1 MRVEPYSIDS
11 IVHITKRGTRGMDIV
26 CDIEDRRRF
35 VRSLFLLNDTHSDPN
50 WHRETAGIPLFE
62 RPTHWPERE
71 PIVRILAWTLLS
83 NHFHVLAQEI
93 REGGA
98 AKLMQRL
105 GGSMSLC
112 YNLKYEGKGS
122 IFQSAYH
129 CRVVDNDAHFN
140 YLAFYILIKNV
151 LEMYPGGLKIALT
164 HFNDAWE
171 WATQYPF
178 SSFQGIISG
187 KQNPIVDDPDGL
199 LAGIIGS
206 GDTFKEEARKLLEMH
221 MNTRGDDF
229 EDIMLESW

>member
-1 MRVEPYSIDS
+1 
-11 IVHITKRGTRGMDIV
+11 
-26 CDIEDRRRF
+26 
-35 VRSLFLLNDTHSDPN
+35 
-50 WHRETAGIPLFE
+50 
-62 RPTHWPERE
+62 
-71 PIVRILAWTLLS
+71 
-83 NHFHVLAQEI
+83 
-93 REGGA
+93 
-98 AKLMQRL
+98 
-105 GGSMSLC
+105 MSLC